1 MASCLYRSDSAV
13 SHHVKCHLTCME
25 EGHKADSN
33 NTLHSEEPLLF
44 FFKAVFCG
52 QKVGLWLCWVTNY
65 IFFSENLCKVGSFVL
80 TLILFVW
87 HLCPLLTRTF
97 LYKWVVFK
105 GKILTEV
112 WREFK
117 DKKKH
122 GYYTSPCSV
131 WKKSAWLDLCT
142 STGHFKNS
150 GLCCEAC
157 QHVLFTISNR

>member
-1 MASCLYRSDSAV
+1 
-13 SHHVKCHLTCME
+13 ME

-33 NTLHSEEPLLF
+33 NTLHSEEPPLF
-44 FFKAVFCG
+44 FFKAFFCG

-87 HLCPLLTRTF
+87 HLCPFLTRAF

-131 WKKSAWLDLCT
+131 WKKVHGWTYVLVQDILKTQVCAVKHAST
-142 STGHFKNS
+142 SYS
-150 GLCCEAC
+150 LY
-157 QHVLFTISNR
+157 SNR